1 MANRDFDKTYEDSEE
16 EEEANLK
23 PHIEHTQIFK
33 VDLKDHFQTGRE
45 NFDKLNPHAD
55 NIEYA
60 LAYKSKMDEALNI
73 RSFPCTLP
81 EGSNFVS
88 T

>member
-33 VDLKDHFQTGRE
+33 VDL
-45 NFDKLNPHAD
+45 
-55 NIEYA
+55 
-60 LAYKSKMDEALNI
+60 
-73 RSFPCTLP
+73 
-81 EGSNFVS
+81 SNFHTRS
-88 T
+88 N